1 MLQRRL
7 EIGFALFL
15 LAALTVFLVIGL
27 SYPPRPRELPLLVSG
42 AGIVLVLI
50 HLVNIVRSRDVSGGF
65 TGARSLPT
73 AHTTRG
79 VDPGSHATA
88 HEPRGGSPR
97 WNWRPVFMSFGS
109 MVLYLGATLLIG
121 MVLSSAIIVYGSSIA
136 FGARDKLKVAV
147 LAVTTVMVIEVLF
160 GQILGVPLY
169 RGMLGDLL
177 WE

>member
-7 EIGFALFL
+7 EIGFALVL
-15 LAALTVFLVIGL
+15 LAVLIVFLIIGL
-27 SYPPRPRELPLLVSG
+27 SYPPRPRELPLFVDG
-42 AGIVLVLI
+42 AGIMLVLI
-50 HLVNIVRSRDVSGGF
+50 HLVNVVRSGDVSGGS
-65 TGARSLPT
+65 GARSLPP
-73 AHTTRG
+73 AH
-79 VDPGSHATA
+79 A
-88 HEPRGGSPR
+88 PRGGSPG

-121 MVLSSAIIVYGSSIA
+121 MVLSSAIIVYVSSIA
-136 FGARDKLKVAV
+136 FGARDKLKVAL
-147 LAVTTVMVIEVLF
+147 LAVATVIVIEILF